1 VRTVERCRDDDGE
14 EAGGQRRQDDPLDPV
29 RTPPQLVPAKDKPQE
44 AGEQAIGPARF
55 TSHQDRGVETPAFR
69 PGRKRRVTSPEM
81 SAVSDS
87 VFACPGT
94 A

>member
-1 VRTVERCRDDDGE
+1 MKTANAAVALMIV
-14 EAGGQRRQDDPLDPV
+14 ASVQAVQP
-29 RTPPQLVPAKDKPQE
+29 VPAKDKPQE
-44 AGEQAIGPARF
+44 GEQAIGPARF

-81 SAVSDS
+81 SAVLAS

-94 A
+94 GCCTPPA